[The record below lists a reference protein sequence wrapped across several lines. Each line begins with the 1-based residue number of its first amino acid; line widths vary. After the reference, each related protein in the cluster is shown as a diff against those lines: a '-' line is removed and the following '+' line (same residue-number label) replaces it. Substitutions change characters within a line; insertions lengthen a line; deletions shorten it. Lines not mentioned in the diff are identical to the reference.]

1 MRRLLSLVLGLSVIL
16 GSVGCVQ
23 MSKEAIVA
31 NHSTV
36 KALTEGETITESY
49 SEHVHRLTRVAS
61 QDAKAL
67 VEDVDMVMQRDRPTR
82 LSRWHDR

>member
-36 KALTEGETITESY
+36 KALTEGGTITESY
-49 SEHVHRLTRVAS
+49 SELVHRLTRVAS